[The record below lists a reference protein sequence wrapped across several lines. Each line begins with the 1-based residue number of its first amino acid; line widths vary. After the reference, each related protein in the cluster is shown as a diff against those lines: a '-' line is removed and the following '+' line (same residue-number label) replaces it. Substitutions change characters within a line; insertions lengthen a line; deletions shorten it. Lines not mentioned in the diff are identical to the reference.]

1 METIDFNEVIKQN
14 IEVVGGLLGGVTKE
28 KSGLMTPYIYNSLF
42 TVSGYQNGYFRIKID
57 TTNTYS
63 WALRVTVLGICEYEI
78 YRNSNNSNDVLAYF
92 LSKQNSGASASVWSD
107 TDTGYIYISASSGL
121 TTISTLYSNSIYKD
135 LVLDSSFVSEVP
147 STAVKISV
155 I

>member
-1 METIDFNEVIKQN
+1 
-14 IEVVGGLLGGVTKE
+14 
-28 KSGLMTPYIYNSLF
+28 MTPYLYNSLF
-42 TVSGYQNGYFRIKID
+42 TVSGYQTGYFRIKID

-92 LSKQNSGASASVWSD
+92 LSKQKSGAYASVWSD
-107 TDTGYIYISASSGL
+107 TDNGYIYISASSGL
-121 TTISTLYSNSIYKD
+121 TTISTLYNNSVYKD
-135 LVLDSSFVSEVP
+135 LVLDSSSVSEVP